1 MNSNFD
7 LDILNDELDSILDIN
22 MEDFG
27 FFKAEDINLDEFFEE
42 KEEQQEEKKE
52 ETIIC
57 PYCGKEF
64 IKE

>member
-1 MNSNFD
+1 
-7 LDILNDELDSILDIN
+7 

-64 IKE
+64 VKE